1 MQRLRVSTYFKVPEL
16 PVCVLVMTEQ
26 RAMEIHRHEF
36 AELAIV
42 TAGAAE
48 HLTEQGSY
56 PIAAGDVFF
65 IPPELPHGY
74 AHVQG
79 LRLINVLFLPGR
91 LPEPGAELRAMPG
104 WRALFELEPKYRD
117 AHGAAGH
124 LRLPPPELARI
135 TALIRSLEN
144 ECRAY
149 TPGGIIWVTA
159 VFQQLLVLLARS
171 YVPNAAEAGRRLL
184 AVEKVIGHIDENYAE
199 ELSLDLLARMA
210 GMSPSTF
217 KRAFRA
223 VTGTSPI
230 DYVMQTR
237 LTRACHL
244 LRTSETNIT
253 DAALATGFND
263 SNYFARVF
271 RQRMGTTPSEW
282 RREAALTAGWQGGS
296 RPAAH

>member
-1 MQRLRVSTYFKVPEL
+1 MQRLRVSSYFKIPEL
-16 PVCVLVMTEQ
+16 PVSVLAMSEQ
-26 RAMEIHRHEF
+26 RSMEIHRHEF

-42 TAGAAE
+42 TAGAGE

-56 PIAAGDVFF
+56 PITAGDVFF

-74 AHVQG
+74 AHAQG
-79 LRLINVLFLPGR
+79 LRLVNVLFLPGR

-117 AHGAAGH
+117 VHGAAGH
-124 LRLPPPELARI
+124 LRLPPDELARV
-135 TALIRSLEN
+135 TALTRALEN

-149 TPGGIIWVTA
+149 TPGGTTWVTA
-159 VFQQLLVLLARS
+159 VFQQLLVMLARS

-184 AVEKVIGHIDENYAE
+184 AVEKVIEHIDENYAE
-199 ELSLDLLARMA
+199 ELALESLAQMA
-210 GMSPSTF
+210 GMSLSTF
-217 KRAFRA
+217 KRAFRT

-244 LRTSETNIT
+244 LRTSERNIT
-253 DAALATGFND
+253 DAALSVGFND

-271 RQRMGTTPSEW
+271 RQRMGTTPREW
-282 RREAALTAGWQGGS
+282 RREVTRAG
-296 RPAAH
+296 